1 MPPLTCYNSD
11 AMLRPSLHSEAP
23 LQSLN
28 SATDTFKRAAWN
40 IAVGTAII
48 VGTLYL
54 VFNVAPGI
62 IPPVVR

>member
-1 MPPLTCYNSD
+1 MG
-11 AMLRPSLHSEAP
+11 AVMHSPTLESRSETP

-62 IPPVVR
+62 IPPAVR